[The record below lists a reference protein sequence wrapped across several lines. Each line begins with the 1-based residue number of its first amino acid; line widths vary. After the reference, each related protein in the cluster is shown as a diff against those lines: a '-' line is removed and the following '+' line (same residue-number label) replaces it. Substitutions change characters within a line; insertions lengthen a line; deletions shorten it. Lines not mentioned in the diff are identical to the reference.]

1 MRPVSD
7 KWSLRV
13 VICGCLRRKFGALF
27 AVNGKRR
34 PKTPNDY
41 SVCGLKAP
49 SSISF
54 HLRKIE
60 LEN

>member
-27 AVNGKRR
+27 VNGKRR
-34 PKTPNDY
+34 PKTPIVY
-41 SVCGLKAP
+41 SFCGLKAP